1 MKKTLFFLSA
11 ALVLASC
18 APDTNDNL
26 KPEIPEGDLVF
37 AASIAEGDDGRVSV
51 TDGVST
57 WKAEDQIGV
66 FSLDAEGAVLST
78 NVPYT
83 TAVGGSTVT
92 FEADETHVTKGATYY
107 AMSPYFEGHPNK
119 LNATGDLTTE
129 IAQGDAISDYKFA
142 PWAANSV
149 QIFTPTEDGLTTSN
163 NPYYLY
169 GSGVAPTEGNKVQ
182 MTFHHV
188 LPILEIGLLG
198 VDEVKQIRLQT
209 ATKDDGYA
217 QAENKF
223 LNAKGFV
230 NLATGEITT
239 SNISSTGHR
248 VDGKFK
254 DDATVQ
260 LNTTTPLRLKFVV
273 GRFECKD
280 GLNVTITLADGSTI
294 TKEIWDG
301 KTVAMYDA
309 EKGNKHIYQP
319 IVVPY
324 VTATAPAEFAVE
336 GGVATITPESSSAWT
351 VTDKPEWISVSPAS
365 GAAGESFVA
374 TAEASTAAARTGNI
388 VVTNEDGVS
397 VSIPVSQAEYV
408 AVAADYYS
416 VVVNDIDWAAS
427 YVHHVKN
434 AESQTIATITKEY
447 LGATQNKQVI
457 VVYKGTNLASGQ
469 TLDGGSVSV
478 PDMVPANVAYTAG
491 SGTDA
496 AVVYIKNDGSEISFT
511 EQAGAS
517 TATVAPYVLTSNSNV
532 KSHATVKIGSKIWL
546 AEDFCTTKYVD
557 GTDIT
562 SAVAGDAWT
571 DTDARVFINGD
582 KYLYNG
588 FAIGYSASGCDY
600 SNFAP
605 VGWKLISNDDWEA
618 LRLWVN
624 KSNSTL
630 TEVAL
635 FGNTSNYKAAAS
647 SSKVKF
653 SALGYTNTWG
663 GTPVSETQGYML
675 MTKKNEDMYGED
687 GKHYSK
693 QAFKTGF
700 SVRLVQE

>member
-1 MKKTLFFLSA
+1 MTEAGS
-11 ALVLASC
+11 SC
-18 APDTNDNL
+18 L
-26 KPEIPEGDLVF
+26 CH
-37 AASIAEGDDGRVSV
+37 
-51 TDGVST
+51 
-57 WKAEDQIGV
+57 
-66 FSLDAEGAVLST
+66 
-78 NVPYT
+78 Y
-83 TAVGGSTVT
+83 
-92 FEADETHVTKGATYY
+92 
-107 AMSPYFEGHPNK
+107 K

-209 ATKDDGYA
+209 ATKADGYA

-416 VVVNDIDWAAS
+416 VVVANIDWDSS
-427 YVHHVKN
+427 YVQHVKN
-434 AESQTIATITKEY
+434 AGGDIIATITKEY

-496 AVVYIKNDGSEISFT
+496 AVVYIKNDGSEVSFT

-517 TATVAPYVLTSNSNV
+517 AATVAAYVLTSNV

-571 DTDARVFINGD
+571 TTDARVFINGD
-582 KYLYNG
+582 KHLYNG
-588 FAIGYSASGCDY
+588 FAIGYAASGDCDD

-605 VGWKLISNDDWEA
+605 AGWKLIVADEWTA
-618 LRLWVN
+618 LGGFVN
-624 KSNSTL
+624 NVVETL
-630 TEVAL
+630 NGDAL
-635 FGNTSNYKAAAS
+635 FGATSLLKAAAS
-647 SSKVKF
+647 SGKVKF
-653 SALGYTNTWG
+653 SALTYTNTWG
-663 GTPVSETQGYML
+663 GGASASSKAPMLLFKSDAAAATSNQGIV
-675 MTKKNEDMYGED
+675 
-687 GKHYSK
+687 
-693 QAFKTGF
+693 TGF

>member
-119 LNATGDLTTE
+119 LNATGDLATE

-209 ATKDDGYA
+209 ATKSDGYA

-260 LNTTTPLRLKFVV
+260 LTTTTPLRLKFVV
-273 GRFECKD
+273 GRFVCND

-294 TKEIWDG
+294 TKKIWEG

-336 GGVATITPESSSAWT
+336 GGAATITPESSSAWT

-416 VVVNDIDWAAS
+416 VVVANIDWDSS

-478 PDMVPANVAYTAG
+478 PDMDPANVAYTAG

-496 AVVYIKNDGSEISFT
+496 AVVYIKNDGSEVSFI

-517 TATVAPYVLTSNSNV
+517 TATIAPYVLTSNI

-546 AEDFCTTKYVD
+546 AEDFCTTKYVN
-557 GTDIT
+557 GADIT
-562 SAVAGDAWT
+562 SAVANDAWT
-571 DTDARVFINGD
+571 TTDARVFINGD

-588 FAIGYSASGCDY
+588 FTIGYAASGDCDD

-605 VGWKLISNDDWEA
+605 AGWKLIVADEWTT
-618 LRLWVN
+618 LGGFVN
-624 KSNSTL
+624 NVVETL
-630 TEVAL
+630 NGDAL
-635 FGNTSNYKAAAS
+635 FGATSLLKAAAS
-647 SSKVKF
+647 SGKVKF
-653 SALGYTNTWG
+653 SALAYTNTWG
-663 GTPVSETQGYML
+663 GGASTSSKAPMLLFKSGAAATTSNQGIV
-675 MTKKNEDMYGED
+675 
-687 GKHYSK
+687 
-693 QAFKTGF
+693 TGF

>member
-37 AASIAEGDDGRVSV
+37 AASIAEGNDGRVSV

-92 FEADETHVTKGATYY
+92 FEADETHVTKGAKYY
-107 AMSPYFEGHPNK
+107 AMSPYFEGHPNN
-119 LNATGDLTTE
+119 LNATGDLTTA

-142 PWAANSV
+142 PWAANST
-149 QIFTPTEDGLTTSN
+149 QIFTPTEDGLTVSN

-209 ATKDDGYA
+209 ATKADGYA

-273 GRFECKD
+273 GRFVCND

-336 GGVATITPESSSAWT
+336 GGAATITPESSSAWT

-416 VVVNDIDWAAS
+416 VVVANIDWDSS

-447 LGATQNKQVI
+447 LGAEKDKQVV

-478 PDMVPANVAYTAG
+478 PDMDPANVAYTAG

-496 AVVYIKNDGSEISFT
+496 AVVYIKNDGSEVSFT

-517 TATVAPYVLTSNSNV
+517 AATVAAYVLNSNI

-546 AEDFCTTKYVD
+546 AEVFKTTKYVD
-557 GTDIT
+557 GTSINTDK
-562 SAVAGDAWT
+562 SNWADGFVVAHSSGE
-571 DTDARVFINGD
+571 
-582 KYLYNG
+582 YLYN
-588 FAIGYSASGCDY
+588 AWTVGYNSADTNDADD

-605 VGWKLISNDDWEA
+605 AGWRMLTRTDFVTDLMTYVGTNYT
-618 LRLWVN
+618 
-624 KSNSTL
+624 TL
-630 TEVAL
+630 TETAL
-635 FGNTSNYKAAAS
+635 FGTEGQYKGPNGSVSSLGYLSTWTSTRNN
-647 SSKVKF
+647 SSKAYMVGLKPANSVVN
-653 SALGYTNTWG
+653 SA
-663 GTPVSETQGYML
+663 
-675 MTKKNEDMYGED
+675 
-687 GKHYSK
+687 
-693 QAFKTGF
+693 QALSTAAFA
-700 SVRLVQE
+700 VRLVQE